1 VKRPLIHSRAGK
13 LAAGTVALRWGGM
26 QVLASGA
33 APIFI
38 VEAPGLDDQPADQ
51 QVAQNLAE
59 RDNLESQGEKRQR
72 YDSKIATPRLSVA
85 GRALREPFCLK
96 TPRCPRAGNE

>member
-1 VKRPLIHSRAGK
+1 MIHSMPGK

-33 APIFI
+33 APICI

-72 YDSKIATPRLSVA
+72 YDSKIATPRLYVA
-85 GRALREPFCLK
+85 GRAPRRPCSLK
-96 TPRCPRAGNE
+96 PPRCTPAAH